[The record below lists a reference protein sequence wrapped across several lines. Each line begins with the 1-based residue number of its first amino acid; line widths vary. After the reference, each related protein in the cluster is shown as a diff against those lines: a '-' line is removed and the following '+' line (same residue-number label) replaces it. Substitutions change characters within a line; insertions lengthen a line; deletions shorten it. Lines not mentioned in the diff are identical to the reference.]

1 MGRVIRVVYE
11 KGVLRPLEHVRLDER
26 QVCLVSVYPEDQWR
40 KDFDLLL
47 KRTHKRTRRATPQ
60 ALEADITAARA
71 EVRAKRRA
79 TRRAV

>member
-11 KGVLRPLEHVRLDER
+11 KGVLKPLERVRLDER
-26 QVCLVSVYPEDQWR
+26 QVCLVSIYPEDQWR
-40 KDFDLLL
+40 EDFDALL
-47 KRTHKRTRRATPQ
+47 KSTHTRTRRATPQ
-60 ALEADITAARA
+60 EIETDITAARA

>member
-11 KGVLRPLEHVRLDER
+11 KGVLRPLEQVRLGER
-26 QVCLVSVYPEDQWR
+26 QVCLVSVYPEEQWR
-40 KDFDLLL
+40 KDFDALL
-47 KRTHKRTRRATPQ
+47 KRTHKRTRRAAPQ
-60 ALEADITAARA
+60 TIEADITAART

>member
-11 KGVLRPLEHVRLDER
+11 KGVLKPLERVRLDER
-26 QVCLVSVYPEDQWR
+26 QVCLVSIYPEDQWR
-40 KDFDLLL
+40 EDFDALL
-47 KRTHKRTRRATPQ
+47 KRTHTRTRRATPQ
-60 ALEADITAARA
+60 EIETDITTARA